1 MLRRRVS
8 EQWLRW
14 WRSRRALHHLAL
26 RCLLLLLLLLLVEL
40 ELELLLLLLR
50 EGLLLRVGWW
60 RWPAA
65 ACSSRMRHGTRE
77 LGRERD
83 ARARGAASE

>member
-1 MLRRRVS
+1 MRC
-8 EQWLRW
+8 
-14 WRSRRALHHLAL
+14 

-77 LGRERD
+77 LGREMREREEQQAND
-83 ARARGAASE
+83 DRRQQPIQYTSV